1 MLEGISSMEEFLSGN
16 IVKVKLV
23 NSMIRKKFF
32 VKVTFDQRLN
42 DAYI

>member
-1 MLEGISSMEEFLSGN
+1 MEEFLSGN

-23 NSMIRKKFF
+23 SRMIRKKIF

-42 DAYI
+42 YAYI